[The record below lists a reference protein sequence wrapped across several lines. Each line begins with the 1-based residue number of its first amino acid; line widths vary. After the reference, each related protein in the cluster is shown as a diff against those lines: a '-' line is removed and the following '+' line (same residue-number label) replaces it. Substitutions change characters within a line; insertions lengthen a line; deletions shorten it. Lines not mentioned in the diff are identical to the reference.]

1 MICKFKVK
9 EKLQVIKKVQKCLM
23 KENENFD
30 ESEKLYEELK
40 FLNVGNNV

>member
-1 MICKFKVK
+1 M
-9 EKLQVIKKVQKCLM
+9 CLM

-40 FLNVGNNV
+40 FLNVENNV